1 MILHVPRE
9 TLVLGL
15 TERLDIAGLGILP
28 RKGEYTLVVKSEYP
42 EAYPH
47 FIDPVKPPKLK
58 ATEETE

>member
-15 TERLDIAGLGILP
+15 TERLDIAGLGIVP
-28 RKGEYTLVVKSEYP
+28 RKGEYTLVIKADYP

-47 FIDPVKPPKLK
+47 FIDPTRPHKIDV
-58 ATEETE
+58 TEETK